1 MDDKKIEEA
10 FGLLLLF
17 SLMLSY
23 IYGSFKFPIRTH
35 MAFGTIRWTFTLI
48 WTKNHAI
55 KCLSV
60 FADIISSSSF
70 DTRYR
75 TIYY

>member
-23 IYGSFKFPIRTH
+23 IYGSFKFPIGTH

-60 FADIISSSSF
+60 FADITSSSSF
-70 DTRYR
+70 DARYR
-75 TIYY
+75 AIYY